1 MGPILNLQDRE
12 STHGE
17 MSHFAWLINRLEGE
31 TKFNEDRGMRDSS
44 AYEETAGHP
53 QDREATYKEGEG
65 VLTPQDRETT
75 DYGLLAPH
83 RVTPDWVKNLQA
95 TQDQTILAPINPQA
109 PCEDGQADS
118 VSNPTCSDFE
128 AAVSGKERIEILVT
142 GTSGVGKS
150 TLVSALVGKRVVKTE
165 NQSLP
170 VKSNNL
176 TGYTVNVTGEEG
188 IEAVVW
194 DSPGLQ
200 GSSGKEYQYLTQKYG
215 DIDIIIYCMD
225 ITVTRSSGLTAADI
239 EQNDLSA
246 MKKLTTTFGSD
257 WWRRSIF
264 VMTRGNALETAL
276 KVKPDP
282 EKRFNE
288 KVKEW
293 REKIV
298 DTLVATGVPKEIACE
313 IPVEPAGH
321 RKKPHLPGR
330 ENWLPALWDTIV
342 QTARNL
348 PHDDQDFV
356 PQDSPKQG
364 EGTFDSVAPTT
375 LQDCESTFEEGQGT
389 TPGSTTTAD
398 STSNSASPQV
408 SGVES
413 SATTHEAAGGGA
425 TVESGPAGQDSWR
438 AVYFPEFV
446 VHLRVLK
453 IQKETGVPIYPSS
466 DSVPPISPRGRES
479 TCEEEG
485 HTLSKDVTIAK
496 TTGSGTLA
504 DTPAGATVGGFS
516 WRAVTYDDNVVCL
529 KVKPNELP
537 RETQL

>member
-1 MGPILNLQDRE
+1 MNLQDP
-12 STHGE
+12 HGE
-17 MSHFAWLINRLEGE
+17 MPDLG
-31 TKFNEDRGMRDSS
+31 
-44 AYEETAGHP
+44 
-53 QDREATYKEGEG
+53 
-65 VLTPQDRETT
+65 
-75 DYGLLAPH
+75 LAP
-83 RVTPDWVKNLQA
+83 VTPVWVKNLQA
-95 TQDQTILAPINPQA
+95 THKEDQRPLAPINQQA
-109 PCEDGQADS
+109 QYEAGQASS
-118 VSNPTCSDFE
+118 VPSNNPTSSDFE
-128 AAVSGKERIEILVT
+128 APVSGKERIEILVT

-150 TLVSALVGKRVVKTE
+150 TLVSALIGKRVVKTE

-170 VKSNNL
+170 VKSNQ
-176 TGYTVNVTGEEG
+176 TGYTVNIKEVTGEEG
-188 IEAVVW
+188 DGKVEAVVW

-215 DIDIIIYCMD
+215 DIDIILYCMD

-264 VMTRGNALETAL
+264 VMTRANALETAL

-330 ENWLPALWDTIV
+330 KNWLLALWGTIV

-348 PHDDQDFV
+348 PHEDQDFV
-356 PQDSPKQG
+356 LQDSPKQG
-364 EGTFDSVAPTT
+364 EETCDPVAPTT
-375 LQDCESTFEEGQGT
+375 LQDCESTFEEGQGM
-389 TPGSTTTAD
+389 TPGSTATAD

-408 SGVES
+408 SRVES
-413 SATTHEAAGGGA
+413 SATTEAAGGGT
-425 TVESGPAGQDSWR
+425 TVESGPAGQEGGADSWR
-438 AVYFPEFV
+438 AVYFPDFV

-453 IQKETGVPIYPSS
+453 IQKDTGVPISPGS
-466 DSVPPISPRGRES
+466 DSVPPISPRGREL
-479 TCEEEG
+479 TGEEG
-485 HTLSKDVTIAK
+485 HTWPKDATIAK
-496 TTGSGTLA
+496 TTGAAGSETLA
-504 DTPAGATVGGFS
+504 DTPAGATVAGFS

-529 KVKPNELP
+529 KVKPNKLP